1 MHLECVL
8 ALHRQITKVKV
19 LFWLVCYCPFNHSTV
34 RDKATGRR
42 HWWGQLKQNHMLPSS
57 LHACEN
63 VLRINDWKVSQI
75 ENEKCYIIYIAPA
88 QNYAY
93 FLVLYSVN
101 NDWKWQNSNT
111 CVDRFKS
118 FLPLLVAVIT
128 NIFFIYIFLKTIH
141 IHAVI

>member
-1 MHLECVL
+1 MCAL

-19 LFWLVCYCPFNHSTV
+19 LFWLVCYCLFNHSTV
-34 RDKATGRR
+34 RDKAIGRWY
-42 HWWGQLKQNHMLPSS
+42 WWGQLKQNHMLPSS
-57 LHACEN
+57 LHAREN
-63 VLRINDWKVSQI
+63 VLRIKDWKVSQI
-75 ENEKCYIIYIAPA
+75 ENENVILYIAPA

-93 FLVLYSVN
+93 FLVLYTVN

-118 FLPLLVAVIT
+118 FLPLFVAVIT
-128 NIFFIYIFLKTIH
+128 NIFLIIKKKKTIH